1 MQTPSPTTSTF
12 PPPSGR
18 QTAWLIAMACLVWA
32 CSSWISGGNLD
43 SYNDMLENYAWSQP
57 FLWGTH
63 KHPPFFAWVVG
74 TWFTVFP
81 NTDWVYRLLSYT
93 NVAVGL

>member
-63 KHPPFFAWVVG
+63 KHPPFLHG
-74 TWFTVFP
+74 
-81 NTDWVYRLLSYT
+81 
-93 NVAVGL
+93 